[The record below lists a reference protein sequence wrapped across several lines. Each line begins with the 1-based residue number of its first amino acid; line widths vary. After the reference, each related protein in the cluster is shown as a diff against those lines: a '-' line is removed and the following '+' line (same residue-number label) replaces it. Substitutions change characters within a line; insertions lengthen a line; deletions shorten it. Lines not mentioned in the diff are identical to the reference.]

1 MKKRR
6 KITEKVG
13 LALLILAGL
22 AMVFL
27 PLKTWAQDFDG
38 DGILD
43 DDEGGC
49 LPIGVNCA
57 VFTNK
62 LIPDLFVIRAID
74 PVNGF
79 SLLPPEP
86 FEFITRTQDLFHISL
101 HEITFN
107 DSQDRVI
114 TPTQNA
120 IVLTEDLRTSD
131 GDLGTS
137 SIGTPANKVTGRVF
151 SYRILEDVKNACSQQ
166 TDCEAVNSEG
176 QTFSGVEAIFNYYA
190 KNVVAHETFHMLNRV
205 VPPDRKVDNHYPQ
218 LGYIMDHHMYYKV
231 YKKPEKSCLVYHG

>member
-1 MKKRR
+1 MP
-6 KITEKVG
+6 
-13 LALLILAGL
+13 
-22 AMVFL
+22 F
-27 PLKTWAQDFDG
+27 PS
-38 DGILD
+38 
-43 DDEGGC
+43 
-49 LPIGVNCA
+49 GVNCA

-101 HEITFN
+101 HKDTFN

-205 VPPDRKVDNHYPQ
+205 VPPDRKVDYHYPAG
-218 LGYIMDHHMYYKV
+218 LDTSWIYHMYYKV
-231 YKKPEKSCLVYHG
+231 YKSQKKVVWYITDKWSEADLPQFK